1 MFHVLTRIPVVR
13 VIVRPGIARIVLSIH
28 DRHTT
33 SPARPLVSNT
43 GTFVFSHPMSLR
55 VTVDIVRTS
64 VIPLRVESTLW
75 LKRPVHVQH
84 TVTHRWL
91 PQSVHVLN

>member
-1 MFHVLTRIPVVR
+1 M
-13 VIVRPGIARIVLSIH
+13 IVTPHALRAHLIRTLGHLC
-28 DRHTT
+28 
-33 SPARPLVSNT
+33 SPILALR
-43 GTFVFSHPMSLR
+43 R